1 MKTHETKPSISR
13 FSANAWL
20 RSQSD
25 YVKQVLI
32 LCVKSAKGCRV
43 AEWFV
48 NPRLAKMQ
56 WKMNLKKLDSLKL
69 LSILL
74 HMKIF

>member
-56 WKMNLKKLDSLKL
+56 
-69 LSILL
+69 
-74 HMKIF
+74 

>member
-1 MKTHETKPSISR
+1 MNCMLFIKIHKIVTVIVFKRMKTHETKPSISR

-56 WKMNLKKLDSLKL
+56 
-69 LSILL
+69 
-74 HMKIF
+74 